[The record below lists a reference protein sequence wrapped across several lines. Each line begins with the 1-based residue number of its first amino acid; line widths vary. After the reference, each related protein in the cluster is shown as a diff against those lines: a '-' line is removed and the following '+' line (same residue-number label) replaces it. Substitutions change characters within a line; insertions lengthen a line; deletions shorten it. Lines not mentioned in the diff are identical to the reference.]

1 MSLFAIYFKTIWESL
16 RKRVSSMGKSNC
28 LEIEFLKRITNAVV
42 CTSKRGYRQRSFLL
56 IGSRRDLDNTKLE
69 ISFLEH

>member
-1 MSLFAIYFKTIWESL
+1 
-16 RKRVSSMGKSNC
+16 MGKSNC

-42 CTSKRGYRQRSFLL
+42 CISKRDYRQRSFLL